1 MDLRDIYQPI
11 QKELKEIEDI
21 LAVSLNGSKNKSILG
36 MCDFLLGSPG
46 KRIRPALLI
55 LSGKASLG
63 HKVTRSPG
71 HQLPKI
77 AAAMELIHMASLV
90 HDDVIDHS
98 LLRHNKSTVNSKW
111 GDDVSIALGDYLFAA
126 AFALISTCG
135 NKNILQ
141 CISSAM
147 KTMCEGELLQVSE
160 RDNIDLLKERYILI
174 IKKKTAMFFAASC
187 QAGAIVSN
195 SHKAFQMALREYGM
209 NFGIAFQ
216 IVDDYLDI
224 IGDEKEMGK
233 TPGQD
238 IGVGEMT
245 LPMLNLLE
253 SVSRDEREQLKKLL
267 ALKNDKD
274 ALRRIKSRIFNR
286 DIELETKQT
295 ASFYTNV
302 AKEKIDK
309 LSYSPYKEGLLNLA
323 DFIME
328 RGFCIT

>member
-1 MDLRDIYQPI
+1 MNLRQIYQPI
-11 QKELKEIEDI
+11 EKELKEIEEI
-21 LAVSLNGSKNKSILG
+21 LAISLKESKNKSILE
-36 MCDFLLGSPG
+36 MCNFLLESPG
-46 KRIRPALLI
+46 KRIRPALVI
-55 LSGKASLG
+55 LSSKASLSG
-63 HKVTRSPG
+63 QRSTLSR
-71 HQLPKI
+71 QLPKI

-98 LLRHNKSTVNSKW
+98 HLRHNKSTINFKW
-111 GDDVSIALGDYLFAA
+111 GGDISIALGDYLFAK
-126 AFALISTCG
+126 AFELISAYG
-135 NKNILQ
+135 NRDILQ
-141 CISSAM
+141 CISSAT

-160 RDNIDLLKERYILI
+160 RDNIDLLKERYIVI

-187 QAGAIVSN
+187 QAGALVSN
-195 SHKAFQMALREYGM
+195 SRKAFQMVLRGYGL

-224 IGDEKEMGK
+224 IGEEKKLGK
-233 TPGQD
+233 APGQD

-245 LPMLNLLE
+245 LPILNLLQ
-253 SVSRDEREQLKKLL
+253 SVSEGERKQLKRLL

-286 DIELETKQT
+286 DIEVETKQT
-295 ASFYTNV
+295 ASFYTSL
-302 AKEKIDK
+302 AKEKINK

-328 RGFCIT
+328 RGFRSED

>member
-1 MDLRDIYQPI
+1 MKLRDIYQPI

-21 LAVSLNGSKNKSILG
+21 LAVSLKASKNKSVLK
-36 MCDFLLGSPG
+36 MCDFLLESPG

-55 LSGKASLG
+55 LSSKASLS
-63 HKVTRSPG
+63 VERSTISD
-71 HQLPKI
+71 QLPKI

-90 HDDVIDHS
+90 HDDVIDHAS
-98 LLRHNKSTVNSKW
+98 LRHNKSTVNSKW

-126 AFALISTCG
+126 AFEMISTCG
-135 NKNILQ
+135 NRDILQ

-160 RDNIDLLKERYILI
+160 RDNIDLLKDRYILI

-187 QAGAIVSN
+187 HAGALVSN
-195 SHKAFQMALREYGM
+195 SHKTFQLALKGYGL

-224 IGDEKEMGK
+224 IGEEKNLGK

-245 LPMLNLLE
+245 LPILNLLE
-253 SVSRDEREQLKKLL
+253 SVSKGEREQLKRLL
-267 ALKNDKD
+267 TLKNDKD

-286 DIELETKQT
+286 DIEGETRQT
-295 ASFYTNV
+295 ALFYTNL
-302 AKEKIDK
+302 AKDKIDR
-309 LSYSPYKEGLLNLA
+309 LSHSPYKEGLLNLA

-328 RGFCIT
+328 RGFRT